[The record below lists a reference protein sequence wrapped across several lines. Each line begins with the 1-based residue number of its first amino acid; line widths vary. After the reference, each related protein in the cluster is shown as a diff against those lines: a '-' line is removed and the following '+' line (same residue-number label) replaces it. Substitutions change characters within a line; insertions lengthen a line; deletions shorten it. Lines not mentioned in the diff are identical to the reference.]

1 MFYFIYTCRRPENWE
16 IYDIPSSPTKGVAF
30 KALANRNYGPLYG
43 IYIANGP
50 KETAR
55 NMCFSGSTRVG
66 NVMKTDVSGTLGTF
80 ECS

>member
-1 MFYFIYTCRRPENWE
+1 MFYFIYTCRRPENMD
-16 IYDIPSSPTKGVAF
+16 IYDISFGSMKGVAF
-30 KALANRNYGPLYG
+30 YATANRNYGPLYG

-55 NMCFSGSTRVG
+55 NMCYSGSTRVG